1 MSRHDPGVYLLQ
13 MRDHAREAVDLA
25 KGHTRAD
32 LDRVRMLNLSL
43 VRLCE
48 VIGEAAVRVPEADRI
63 QWPSIPWRAVVGL
76 RNRLI
81 HAYDQINFDTLW
93 DIVQNDLPPLIAAL
107 EEILADSKRS

>member
-1 MSRHDPGVYLLQ
+1 
-13 MRDHAREAVDLA
+13 
-25 KGHTRAD
+25 
-32 LDRVRMLNLSL
+32 
-43 VRLCE
+43 
-48 VIGEAAVRVPEADRI
+48 
-63 QWPSIPWRAVVGL
+63 VGL